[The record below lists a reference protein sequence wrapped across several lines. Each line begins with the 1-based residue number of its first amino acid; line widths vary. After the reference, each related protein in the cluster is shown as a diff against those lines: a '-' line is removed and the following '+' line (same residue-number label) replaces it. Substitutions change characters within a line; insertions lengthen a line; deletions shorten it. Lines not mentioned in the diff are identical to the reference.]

1 MDLTK
6 ENEMPLKEAKGNMYD
21 WVTHMHTHLG
31 GECPHKC
38 VYCYVGKNRWGRA
51 PRYTGKLQLIN
62 YEFKVNYKTGKII
75 FIEHMN
81 DMFAEEINGDWIR
94 FIFNHCNEY
103 NNEYV
108 FQTKNPVRA
117 YRWKDFFPKKSM
129 IGTTIESNKIHP
141 GVSNAPSPADRI
153 NGIKNFKDEGFKTFI
168 TIEPILDF
176 DIDIFSSWIIDAAP
190 DFVNI
195 GADSKRCGLPEPSRE
210 KVMELAEC
218 LQKAG
223 VTIRK
228 KVNLERLIA

>member
-1 MDLTK
+1 
-6 ENEMPLKEAKGNMYD
+6 MPLKEAKGNMYD
-21 WVTHMHTHLG
+21 WVSHMHTHLG

-51 PRYTGKLQLIN
+51 PRYTGELRLL
-62 YEFKVNYKTGKII
+62 EHELKVNYGADKII

-81 DMFAEEINGDWIR
+81 DMFSENVKNEWIES
-94 FIFNHCNEY
+94 ILTHCLQHE
-103 NNEYV
+103 NEYV
-108 FQTKNPVRA
+108 FQTKNTPRA
-117 YRWKDFFPKKSM
+117 YNYKNYFPCKSM

-153 NGIKNFKDEGFKTFI
+153 GGIRNFKDEGFKTFI

-176 DIDIFSSWIIDAAP
+176 DIDVFSKGIIKAAP

-210 KVMELAEC
+210 KVMELAEQ

-228 KVNLERLIA
+228 KINLERLMA